1 MPKIQRLNRDEN
13 IELAIHNDLRFPKTD
28 VGADYDSRW
37 STSSTTKDLYKIIAT
52 WESAVLF
59 AAREG
64 WVHSTAPVCLRPLCR
79 DRQKPGY
86 LYKRKHCNWVWRF
99 SCCATMVTILKD
111 SMFYNN
117 TYSPGK
123 LLELM
128 SMTSMR
134 VPVTTIS
141 RSIFGCLSSEVY
153 AWSRFFREVAGY
165 KEDHD
170 PIQLGG
176 HNKVVEGDGMFV
188 LATRKGGVGRW
199 HSKEHIYAVVERGS
213 RKIRRKVVKD
223 KSATVLSVFDKH
235 ILQGTIFMCDPGK
248 ENQHFKTLSSIA
260 NVYEIPG
267 PIHVDL
273 GNRYKNTQT
282 VEGSHA
288 EPKMRLRLG
297 RGLRR
302 HNLQTVMDL
311 EDFIRNRT
319 DGTPQDINI

>member
-1 MPKIQRLNRDEN
+1 MPKIQRVGNDN
-13 IELAIHNDLRFPKTD
+13 KIQVGIYNDLRFPKT
-28 VGADYDSRW
+28 VPGADYDSRW
-37 STSSTTKDLYKIIAT
+37 SSSSTARDFYMITAS

-64 WVHSTAPVCLRPLCR
+64 WVHSIAPVCSRAKCH
-79 DRQKPGY
+79 DRKKRAY

-128 SMTSMR
+128 WMTSMR

-199 HSKEHIYAVVERGS
+199 HSKEHIYVVVERGS
-213 RKIRRKVVKD
+213 RK
-223 KSATVLSVFDKH
+223 T
-235 ILQGTIFMCDPGK
+235 QGC
-248 ENQHFKTLSSIA
+248 
-260 NVYEIPG
+260 
-267 PIHVDL
+267 
-273 GNRYKNTQT
+273 
-282 VEGSHA
+282 
-288 EPKMRLRLG
+288 
-297 RGLRR
+297 
-302 HNLQTVMDL
+302 
-311 EDFIRNRT
+311 
-319 DGTPQDINI
+319 